1 MKKTTKTII
10 AAILLIVV
18 TCVSAF
24 ADEKEAKKP
33 TGFKTGIYRCIDGK
47 INIYV
52 DRLNR
57 SAPAIIQMSNDNG
70 QVIYREIIRNNDA
83 KFGRALN
90 VDQIEDGHYTLKIM
104 IGNEII
110 SKSVFLAEQ
119 KVQRSLKIE

>member
-10 AAILLIVV
+10 GTIVLV
-18 TCVSAF
+18 VITCISAF

-33 TGFKTGIYRCIDGK
+33 TGFRTGIYRSIDGK

-52 DRLNR
+52 DRINK
-57 SAPAIIQMSNDNG
+57 SAPTVILLSDDGG
-70 QVIYREIIRNNDA
+70 QIFYREIIRNNDA

-90 VDQIEDGHYTLKIM
+90 VDQLEDGHYTLKIM
-104 IGNEII
+104 IGNEIL